1 MKNMNCAVRLM
12 LAASVLLVGAVW
24 GPDALADSQM
34 GMKIES
40 IETQEEGDSV
50 ITSGAEFVLDRKEN
64 LVICYQR
71 IPRRREVAT
80 IRGLPL
86 DEVKLLTRN
95 AERCI
100 FGLSP
105 ENALLAIGADSVLQI
120 SLAPGEN
127 VTITGAYAPAWRG
140 IDGNHFLLPDAVGGV
155 GAYLLGEGKCR
166 PPASWESG
174 WTLSYEADVASRLLI
189 TVFPPRPFDVNQS
202 RKTMVHTFSS
212 KRPYP
217 SDEEIT
223 RWSKIGPVL
232 TLHSWIWRGSRG
244 STYGIEQDESWST
257 TTFVPKDEPE
267 LRRVISTAHERGMKV
282 IPYMSPYYFGDSRGL
297 VGSETM
303 PEYLKKVQAVLAEY
317 GFDGVYL
324 DGLYKNDVDG
334 SYELLRQ
341 LRRMLG
347 DGRIIYV
354 HDTNMPLEKISCPFI
369 DTYATYTLTG
379 EHTKLT
385 EEYARWIVSNYNLG
399 NSVGTFCYDSTRPS
413 AEVIDLLLCANARL
427 PYWVQDGTWSNLK
440 YYLEPD
446 EVELLNREYFP
457 RLNRDDPRAA
467 PAEKP

>member
-12 LAASVLLVGAVW
+12 SAALVLLVGEVW
-24 GPDALADSQM
+24 ELNAFADSQM

-40 IETQEEGDSV
+40 IETQAEGDSV
-50 ITSGAEFVLDRKEN
+50 ITSGAEFVLNRKEN
-64 LVICYQR
+64 SVICYQR
-71 IPRRREVAT
+71 IPQRRQVAT

-86 DEVKLLTRN
+86 ESVKLLTRD

-100 FGLSP
+100 FGPSQESTLF
-105 ENALLAIGADSVLQI
+105 AVGADSVLRI
-120 SLAPGEN
+120 SLAPGAN

-155 GAYLLGEGKCR
+155 GAYLLGEGKCQ

-174 WTLSYEADVASRLLI
+174 WTLTYEATVASQLLI
-189 TVFPPRPFDVNQS
+189 TVFPPRSFDVGQS

-223 RWSKIGPVL
+223 RWSKIGPIL
-232 TLHSWIWRGSRG
+232 TLHSWIWQGSRG

-257 TTFVPKDEPE
+257 TTFMPKDERE
-267 LRRVISTAHERGMKV
+267 LRRVINTAHDRGMKV
-282 IPYMSPYYFGDSRGL
+282 IPYMSPFYFGDSRGF
-297 VGSETM
+297 VGRETM

-354 HDTNMPLEKISCPFI
+354 HGTKMPLEKICCPFI
-369 DTYATYTLTG
+369 DTYATYTLRG

-385 EEYARWIVSNYNLG
+385 EEQARWIVSNHNLG
-399 NSVGTFCYDSTRPS
+399 NSVGTLCYDSTQLTS
-413 AEVIDLLLCANARL
+413 ETIDLVLSVNARL

-446 EVELLNREYFP
+446 EVELMNREYFP
-457 RLNRDDPRAA
+457 RLNLPERP
-467 PAEKP
+467 